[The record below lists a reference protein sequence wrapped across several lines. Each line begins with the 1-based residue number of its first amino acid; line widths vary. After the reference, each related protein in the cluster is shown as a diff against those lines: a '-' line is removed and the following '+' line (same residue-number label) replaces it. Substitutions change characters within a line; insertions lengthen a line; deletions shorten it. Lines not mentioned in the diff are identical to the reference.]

1 MEGHEQ
7 ADSIAASLSSA
18 PERPPSNDS
27 QPLLSPRV
35 DEERPATRAGA
46 VTRFVAELL
55 RRSIVTSSVLFVLL
69 VVSVASGSLWQA
81 ASAQPWYESVAYGLP
96 AFEAG
101 RWWTPLTGTFLAAE
115 PSHYLPILILIVGGL
130 GWAERQLGARRAVVI
145 FAAGQ
150 LFAVV
155 GTALL
160 LLALRPTGWPWAAE
174 LASQLDVGPS
184 GGAFACAAAAT
195 AALRAPWRLRARL
208 ALGAWV
214 PIAALYLSEI
224 VSARVR
230 GRFVLVYELSFPCG
244 LMFAG
249 MACTWALPLMG
260 WRPLYWLGSVPLLLA
275 VLVYAYVPESARWLA
290 ARGQFRRAQACMA
303 HMERATGCAVPEPM
317 PVEDLTT
324 AGRRASVGWRQL
336 FNPGLRHAS
345 ASVAALWFLGYLVN
359 FALLIWLPSLYV
371 EVFSTSLAQ
380 ALNFALLSNV
390 AGLAG
395 CMAGAGCVDRIGRV
409 PLLFGGYLGAGLSLV
424 LIALTVAAQQV
435 LLVALLAASCSF
447 FLYAANMSLHLYT
460 PELYPTL
467 LRGKGAAWGALCNR
481 SGALLGSIGMGWL
494 LAWHWGAMA
503 IFILL
508 GGLLLLASAI
518 ALQAR
523 ETKGRALG

>member
-1 MEGHEQ
+1 MTHARETLEHL
-7 ADSIAASLSSA
+7 SLSTQINARIEGLPVVGWQARVRLLLGVITFFEAFDLLLISFTL
-18 PERPPSNDS
+18 
-27 QPLLSPRV
+27 PLLKQQWQLDPTQVTLIIGSGTLGMLLG
-35 DEERPATRAGA
+35 ALFAGA
-46 VTRFVAELL
+46 LADRVGRKP
-55 RRSIVTSSVLFVLL
+55 VLL
-69 VVSVASGSLWQA
+69 A
-81 ASAQPWYESVAYGLP
+81 AML
-96 AFEAG
+96 
-101 RWWTPLTGTFLAAE
+101 LTGLFSA
-115 PSHYLPILILIVGGL
+115 LIACSSDWQG
-130 GWAERQLGARRAVVI
+130 
-145 FAAGQ
+145 
-150 LFAVV
+150 
-155 GTALL
+155 LL
-160 LLALRPTGWPWAAE
+160 LGRLLQGIGIGAE
-174 LASQLDVGPS
+174 
-184 GGAFACAAAAT
+184 
-195 AALRAPWRLRARL
+195 
-208 ALGAWV
+208 V

-303 HMERATGCAVPEPM
+303 HMERATGCAVPEPT

-494 LAWHWGAMA
+494 LAWDWGAMA